1 MRGNNRV
8 QQSYRL
14 QFLWGLNV
22 RVNVQEKSH
31 LTKYRIVKFK
41 EHACDMPC
49 WKEVLW
55 SIENIISFTTMEF
68 YCYIVPPTCNDY
80 FTTQQY

>member
-41 EHACDMPC
+41 EHPL
-49 WKEVLW
+49 KILLVSPPW
-55 SIENIISFTTMEF
+55 SSIAT
-68 YCYIVPPTCNDY
+68 
-80 FTTQQY
+80 